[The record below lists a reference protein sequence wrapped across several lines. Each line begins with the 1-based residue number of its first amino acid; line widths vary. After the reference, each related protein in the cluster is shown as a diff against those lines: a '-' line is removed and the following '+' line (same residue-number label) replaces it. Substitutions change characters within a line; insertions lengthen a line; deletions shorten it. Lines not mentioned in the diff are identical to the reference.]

1 MRCAVCSRGTSGI
14 DFAAGCILPGSAG
27 TGNGHRMGA
36 AQDPGVKKICAIEE
50 RSLTRG
56 LLFAIACYAYNLVTL
71 PASGST
77 AGQYQTALGD
87 GQADLSGFHMTAEFF
102 HQGGIHHIGQ
112 HGGLQSCGVG
122 IDQEEQRIIG

>member
-14 DFAAGCILPGSAG
+14 DFVAGCILPGSAG
-27 TGNGHRMGA
+27 TGNGDRMGS
-36 AQDPGVKKICAIEE
+36 AQDPGVKKIRVVEE

-56 LLFAIACYAYNLVTL
+56 SFLIRFMMLVRSLPL
-71 PASGST
+71 PAPGSA
-77 AGQYQTALGD
+77 AGQYQPTLGD
-87 GQADLSGFHMTAEFF
+87 GEADLFGFHMTAELFR
-102 HQGGIHHIGQ
+102 QSGIHHIGQ

>member
-71 PASGST
+71 PAPGS
-77 AGQYQTALGD
+77 AARQYQPTLGD
-87 GQADLSGFHMTAEFF
+87 READLFGFHMTAELFR
-102 HQGGIHHIGQ
+102 QGGIHHIGQ
-112 HGGLQSCGVG
+112 HGGLQSCSVR

>member
-1 MRCAVCSRGTSGI
+1 MRCAVCCRRACGI
-14 DFAAGCILPGSAG
+14 DLAVGCILSGSAG
-27 TGNGHRMGA
+27 TGNGYRVGT
-36 AQDPGVKKICAIEE
+36 AQDPGVKKICVVEE

-56 LLFAIACYAYNLVTL
+56 LLFACARYAYHLVTL
-71 PASGST
+71 PAPGST

-87 GQADLSGFHMTAEFF
+87 GKTDLPGFHMTAELFR
-102 HQGGIHHIGQ
+102 QGGIHHIGQ

>member
-27 TGNGHRMGA
+27 TGNGNRMGA

-71 PASGST
+71 PAPGSA
-77 AGQYQTALGD
+77 AGQYQPTLGD
-87 GQADLSGFHMTAEFF
+87 READLFGFHMTAELFR
-102 HQGGIHHIGQ
+102 QGGIHHIGQ
-112 HGGLQSCGVG
+112 HGGLQSCSVR

>member
-14 DFAAGCILPGSAG
+14 DFVAGCNLPGSAG
-27 TGNGHRMGA
+27 TGNGNRMGA

-71 PASGST
+71 PAPGS
-77 AGQYQTALGD
+77 AARQYQPTLGD
-87 GQADLSGFHMTAEFF
+87 GEADLFGFHMTAELFR
-102 HQGGIHHIGQ
+102 QGGIHHIGQ
-112 HGGLQSCGVG
+112 HGGLQSCSVR

>member
-1 MRCAVCSRGTSGI
+1 MRCAVCCRRTCGI
-14 DFAAGCILPGSAG
+14 DPAVGCILSGSAS
-27 TGNGHRMGA
+27 TGNGYCVGA
-36 AQDPGVKKICAIEE
+36 AQDPSAKKICVIEE

-71 PASGST
+71 PASGSA

-87 GQADLSGFHMTAEFF
+87 GQANLSGFHMTAEFF
-102 HQGGIHHIGQ
+102 RQGGIHHIGQ
-112 HGGLQSCGVG
+112 HGGLQSGGVG

>member
-14 DFAAGCILPGSAG
+14 DFVAGCILPSSAG
-27 TGNGHRMGA
+27 TGNGYCVGA
-36 AQDPGVKKICAIEE
+36 AQDPGAKKICVIEE

-77 AGQYQTALGD
+77 AGQDQTALGD

-102 HQGGIHHIGQ
+102 RQGGIHHIGQ